1 MFPQFTNQNRC
12 VGISCECGF
21 DIYLGVQTY
30 ANKLTRI
37 PRRMKPTLHMAQ
49 NGFQKLIFEK
59 VKMAKIDEYKPALP
73 AVVCF

>member
-30 ANKLTRI
+30 ANKLTRQ
-37 PRRMKPTLHMAQ
+37 PAKNETETAH
-49 NGFQKLIFEK
+49 GG
-59 VKMAKIDEYKPALP
+59 KMDSKS
-73 AVVCF
+73 